1 MNRSQFR
8 PPRLVWFILRWFAD
22 DEMLASMEED
32 LEARCAKA
40 AEKYGSIQ
48 ARLLCNLQG
57 IVLLFSFSIESFF
70 WGITM
75 FRNYVKVAFRHIKRR
90 KVYSF
95 INILGLTIGMA
106 CFILIGLWVK
116 DELSFDRF
124 HQKKDRIFRVLNRMQ
139 DGNAG
144 FNITYALGP
153 AVKADYPEVE
163 DACRVWLWFGSHVK
177 YQDKIY
183 AERNIYLSDPS
194 FFKIF
199 SFPFKKG
206 NPETALVDKYSI
218 VLTEQMAQKYFGD
231 ENPIGKVLHLALL
244 EGDFTVT
251 GVIEN
256 IPMNSHLRFDFIGRI
271 EFLGEDRLAR
281 WEEWSGPNYVLL
293 QPNALPADFETKIAG
308 IYNKNVGP
316 GTTYVPELQPL
327 TRVHLYEPGRPG
339 QVKKVTMFSVIAVFI
354 LLMACINFMN
364 LATAQSSKR
373 ALEVGMRKV
382 IGALRRQIIRQFL
395 GEAILI
401 AFFALF
407 LALIVVEAVLP
418 YFNQFTGKSLV
429 LLSGASFP
437 LVLTLL
443 LVALGTGILAGS
455 YPSLFLSA
463 FQPVQA
469 LKSQYSFR
477 NRGGGIRKAL
487 IVVQFAISVGLIV
500 CTLLVSNQ
508 LRYIQKR
515 DLGLDRDHI
524 LSAYIYPAFIPRFD
538 GFKNVLLS
546 QPGINDVTSAAQPPF
561 RVGEN
566 IQIDWEGNPTD
577 EMMSVDYTCVD
588 YDFFK
593 TFNMQILQ
601 GRTFSKEFA
610 TDEATTCII
619 NETTAQRMG
628 LDNPIGANIYM
639 NHPAWPESFR
649 PARVIGVVKDFHSRS
664 LHTAIR
670 PFVFRMYKPWHQYA
684 FIKIDGS
691 QIQQALAS
699 IEGAY
704 KTYSPGIPFDY
715 LFLDEVFN
723 QQYTSER
730 QLGELFNGF
739 SLLSVIIACLGL
751 FGLASYTTELKT
763 KEIGIRKVLG
773 ASILGIVAM
782 TAREFLKWILIAN
795 LIAWPVA
802 YFVMSKWLEDFA
814 YKVSI
819 GPIIFLLSA
828 GLTLIVAVL
837 TVSYHSLK
845 AALANPVDSLRY
857 E

>member
-1 MNRSQFR
+1 MSKKGFQ
-8 PPRLVWFILRWFAD
+8 PPRWIWFILRWFAD

-32 LEARCAKA
+32 LEARCVDA
-40 AEKYGSIQ
+40 AEKYGSIL
-48 ARLLCNLQG
+48 AWFSCKLQG
-57 IVLLFSFSIESFF
+57 ILLLFSFSIESFV

-75 FRNYVKVAFRHIKRR
+75 FRNYIKVAFRHIRRR

-124 HQKKDRIFRVLNRMQ
+124 HQKKDRIYRVLNRLQ
-139 DGNAG
+139 DGRAG

-153 AVKADYPEVE
+153 ALKAEYPEVE
-163 DACRVWLWFGSHVK
+163 EACRVCLWYGSHVK
-177 YQDKIY
+177 YRDKIY
-183 AERNIYLSDPS
+183 AERNIYLADPS

-199 SFPFKKG
+199 SFPFIKG
-206 NPETALVDKYSI
+206 NPEMALSDRYSI
-218 VLTEQMAQKYFGD
+218 VLTEKMAQKYFGD
-231 ENPIGKVLHLALL
+231 EDPIGKILHLALL

-281 WEEWSGPNYVLL
+281 WGEWSGPNYVLL
-293 QPNALPADFETKIAG
+293 QPNASPADFEAKIAG
-308 IYNKNVGP
+308 IYKKNVSP
-316 GTTYVPELQPL
+316 NTTYVPELQPL

-339 QVKKVTMFSVIAVFI
+339 QARRVAMFSVIAIFI

-364 LATAQSSKR
+364 LATAQSSRRSK
-373 ALEVGMRKV
+373 EVGMRKV

-395 GEAILI
+395 GEAVLI
-401 AFFALF
+401 AVFALI
-407 LALIVVEAVLP
+407 LAMIAVEALLP
-418 YFNQFTGKSLV
+418 YFNQFTGKALV
-429 LLSGASFP
+429 LLSGASVP

-443 LVALGTGILAGS
+443 LVALGTGVLAGS

-463 FQPVQA
+463 FQPVQTI
-469 LKSQYSFR
+469 KSQHSFR
-477 NRGGGIRKAL
+477 NKGGGIRKML

-500 CTLLVSNQ
+500 CTLLVSSQ
-508 LRYIQKR
+508 LRFIQRR

-524 LSAYIYPAFIPRFD
+524 VGAYVYPILNPRFQE
-538 GFKNVLLS
+538 FKNYLLA
-546 QPGINDVTSAAQPPF
+546 QRGILNVTSAAQFPF
-561 RVGEN
+561 QVGEN

-588 YDFFK
+588 YDFFQ
-593 TFNMQILQ
+593 TFDMQILQ
-601 GRTFSKEFA
+601 GRAFSQDFP
-610 TDEATTCII
+610 TDEKTACVI
-619 NETTAQRMG
+619 NEAAAQRMG
-628 LDNPIGANIYM
+628 IENPIGTTITM

-649 PARVIGVVKDFHSRS
+649 PARIIGVVRDFHSRS

-691 QIQQALAS
+691 QMQEALAR
-699 IEGAY
+699 IEEAY

-739 SLLSVIIACLGL
+739 SLLSVVIACLGL
-751 FGLASYTTELKT
+751 FGLASYTTEQKT

-773 ASILGIVAM
+773 ASIPGIVAM
-782 TAREFLKWILIAN
+782 TTREFLKWILVAN
-795 LIAWPVA
+795 LLAWPIA
-802 YFVMSKWLEDFA
+802 YFVMSKWLQDFA

-819 GPIIFLLSA
+819 GPLVFVLSA
-828 GLTLIVAVL
+828 CLTLIIAVL

>member
-1 MNRSQFR
+1 MNQKKFR
-8 PPRLVWFILRWFAD
+8 PPRFIWFILRWFAD
-22 DEMLASMEED
+22 EEMLASMEED
-32 LEARCAKA
+32 LEVRCAKA
-40 AEKYGSIQ
+40 DEKHGLFLAAFSCHFQ
-48 ARLLCNLQG
+48 GFLLL
-57 IVLLFSFSIESFF
+57 ISFSLESFL
-70 WGITM
+70 WGLTM
-75 FRNYVKVAFRHIKRR
+75 FRNYLKVAFRHIKRR

-95 INILGLTIGMA
+95 INVLGLTIGMT

-124 HQKKDRIFRVLNRMQ
+124 HRNKDRIFRILNRTP
-139 DGNAG
+139 DGSAWSS
-144 FNITYALGP
+144 ITYALGP
-153 AVKADYPEVE
+153 ALKAGYPEVE
-163 DACRVWLWFGSHVK
+163 EACRVWLWYGSHVK
-177 YQDKIY
+177 YKDKIY
-183 AERNIYLSDPS
+183 AERNIYLADPS

-199 SFPFKKG
+199 SFPFIKG
-206 NPETALVDKYSI
+206 NPETALSDRYSI
-218 VLTEQMAQKYFGD
+218 VLTEEMAQKYFGD
-231 ENPIGKVLHLALL
+231 EDPIGKVLHLALL

-281 WEEWSGPNYVLL
+281 WGEWSGPNYVLL
-293 QPNALPADFETKIAG
+293 KPDISPEDFETKIAG
-308 IYNKNVGP
+308 IYKENIDP
-316 GTTYVPELQPL
+316 ETAYVPELQPL
-327 TRVHLYEPGRPG
+327 SRVHLYEPGRPG
-339 QVKKVTMFSVIAVFI
+339 QVRKVAMFSVIAVFI

-364 LATAQSSKR
+364 LATAQSSRR

-395 GEAILI
+395 GEAVLI

-418 YFNQFTGKSLV
+418 YFNQFTGKALV
-429 LLSGASFP
+429 LLSGASVP
-437 LVLTLL
+437 LILTLL
-443 LVALGTGILAGS
+443 IVALGTGLLAGS

-463 FQPVQA
+463 FQPVQT

-487 IVVQFAISVGLIV
+487 IVAQFAISVGLII
-500 CTLLVSNQ
+500 CTLLVSSQ
-508 LRYIQKR
+508 LRFIQKR
-515 DLGLDRDHI
+515 DLGLDQDHI
-524 LSAYIYPAFIPRFD
+524 VGAYVYPVLNPRFRE
-538 GFKNVLLS
+538 FKNFLLTKPEVL
-546 QPGINDVTSAAQPPF
+546 NVTSAAQIPF

-566 IQIDWEGNPTD
+566 IQINWEGNPTD
-577 EMMSVDYTCVD
+577 DMMSVDYTCVD

-593 TFNMQILQ
+593 TFNMPILQ
-601 GRTFSKEFA
+601 GRSFSEEFP
-610 TDEATTCII
+610 TDEKTACII
-619 NETTAQRMG
+619 SETAARRMG
-628 LDNPIGANIYM
+628 IDYPIGMNIYM

-664 LHTAIR
+664 LHNAIR

-691 QIQQALAS
+691 QIQQALIH
-699 IEGAY
+699 IEKAY

-715 LFLDEVFN
+715 LFLDEIFN

-730 QLGELFNGF
+730 QLGELFNVF
-739 SLLSVIIACLGL
+739 SLLSVVIACLGL
-751 FGLASYTTELKT
+751 FGLASYTTEQKT

-773 ASILGIVAM
+773 ASIPGIVAM
-782 TAREFLKWILIAN
+782 TSREFLKWIFVAN
-795 LIAWPVA
+795 LLAWPIA
-802 YFVMSKWLEDFA
+802 YFVMSKWLQEFA
-814 YKVSI
+814 YKISI
-819 GPIIFLLSA
+819 GPLIFVLSA

>member
-1 MNRSQFR
+1 MNKKEFR
-8 PPRLVWFILRWFAD
+8 PPRWIWFILRCFAD
-22 DEMLASMEED
+22 DDMLDSMKED
-32 LEARCAKA
+32 LEVRCAKA
-40 AEKYGSIQ
+40 AEKYGSVQ
-48 ARLLCNLQG
+48 ARLLCSLQG
-57 IVLLFSFSIESFF
+57 ILLLVSFSIESFF

-106 CFILIGLWVK
+106 CFILIGLWVR

-124 HQKKDRIFRVLNRMQ
+124 HQKKDRIYRVLNRTQ
-139 DGNAG
+139 DGGAH
-144 FNITYALGP
+144 FQITYALGP
-153 AVKADYPEVE
+153 ALKAQYPEVE
-163 DACRVWLWFGSHVK
+163 EACRVWLWYGSHVK

-194 FFKIF
+194 FFRIF
-199 SFPFKKG
+199 SFPFIKG
-206 NPETALVDKYSI
+206 NPENALSDKYSV
-218 VLTEQMAQKYFGD
+218 VLTEQMAHKYFGD
-231 ENPIGKVLHLALL
+231 EEPIGKVLHLALL

-271 EFLGEDRLAR
+271 EFLGEDRLSR

-293 QPNALPADFETKIAG
+293 QPEVSPADFEAKISG
-308 IYNKNVGP
+308 LYKKNVSP
-316 GTTYVPELQPL
+316 DTTYVPELQPL

-364 LATAQSSKR
+364 LATAQSSRR

-395 GEAILI
+395 GEAVLI
-401 AFFALF
+401 AFFALI

-418 YFNQFTGKSLV
+418 YFNQFSGKSLV
-429 LLSGASFP
+429 LLSGANVP

-443 LVALGTGILAGS
+443 LVTLGTGILAGS

-463 FQPVQA
+463 FQPVQV

-477 NRGGGIRKAL
+477 NKGGGIRKTL

-515 DLGLDRDHI
+515 DLGLDKDHI
-524 LSAYIYPAFIPRFD
+524 VSAYVYPVLNPRFNA
-538 GFKNVLLS
+538 FKTSLLN
-546 QPGINDVTSAAQPPF
+546 QPGIKDVTSAAQPPF

-588 YDFFK
+588 YDFFR
-593 TFNMQILQ
+593 TFDMQILQ
-601 GRTFSKEFA
+601 GRAFSKEFT
-610 TDEATTCII
+610 TDEETACII
-619 NETTAQRMG
+619 NEVAAKRMG
-628 LDNPIGANIYM
+628 LENVIGTNIYM

-649 PARVIGVVKDFHSRS
+649 PACVIGVVRDFHARS

-691 QIQQALAS
+691 QTQEALTR
-699 IEGAY
+699 IEEVY

-723 QQYTSER
+723 QQYMSER

-739 SLLSVIIACLGL
+739 SLLSVVIACLGL
-751 FGLASYTTELKT
+751 FGLASYTTEQKT

-773 ASILGIVAM
+773 ASIPGIVAM
-782 TAREFLKWILIAN
+782 TTREFLKWILVAN
-795 LIAWPVA
+795 LLAWPIA
-802 YFVMSKWLEDFA
+802 YFVMYKWLQEFA

-819 GPIIFLLSA
+819 GPLVFVLSA
-828 GLTLIVAVL
+828 GLTLIVALL

>member
-1 MNRSQFR
+1 MNKKEFR
-8 PPRLVWFILRWFAD
+8 PQRWIWFILRCFAD
-22 DEMLASMEED
+22 DDMLDSIKED
-32 LEARCAKA
+32 LEVRCAKA
-40 AEKYGSIQ
+40 AEKYGSVQ
-48 ARLLCNLQG
+48 TRLLCSLQG
-57 IVLLFSFSIESFF
+57 ILLLVSFSIESFF

-124 HQKKDRIFRVLNRMQ
+124 HQKKDRIYRILNRTQ
-139 DGNAG
+139 DGNA
-144 FNITYALGP
+144 FSSITYALGP
-153 AVKADYPEVE
+153 ALKAEYPEVE
-163 DACRVWLWFGSHVK
+163 ETCRAWLWAGSHVK
-177 YQDKIY
+177 YKDKIY
-183 AERNIYLSDPS
+183 AEGDIYLADPG

-199 SFPFKKG
+199 SFPFLEG
-206 NPETALVDKYSI
+206 NPETALNDMYSV
-218 VLTEQMAQKYFGD
+218 VLTEETAQKYFGD
-231 ENPIGKVLHLALL
+231 ENPLGKVLTVAAM
-244 EGDFTVT
+244 EGDFTVS

-256 IPMNSHLRFDFIGRI
+256 IPMNSHLRFDIIGRI

-293 QPNALPADFETKIAG
+293 HPGASANEFASKIAG
-308 IYNKNVGP
+308 IYKKNVSP
-316 GTTYVPELQPL
+316 DTTYVPELQPL
-327 TRVHLYEPGRPG
+327 SRVHMFEPGRPG
-339 QVKKVTMFSVIAVFI
+339 QVRKVTMFSVIAVFI

-364 LATAQSSKR
+364 LATAQSSR
-373 ALEVGMRKV
+373 RSLEVGMRKV

-395 GEAILI
+395 GEAVLI
-401 AFFALF
+401 AFFALI
-407 LALIVVEAVLP
+407 LAMITVEAVLP

-429 LLSGASFP
+429 LLSEASFP
-437 LVLTLL
+437 LVLTLV
-443 LVALGTGILAGS
+443 LVTLGTGILAGS

-463 FQPVQA
+463 FQPVQT
-469 LKSQYSFR
+469 LKSQHSFR
-477 NRGGGIRKAL
+477 NKGGGIRKAL

-500 CTLLVSNQ
+500 CTLLVSSQ

-515 DLGLDRDHI
+515 DLGLTRDHVI
-524 LSAYIYPAFIPRFD
+524 VSYVYPVLNPRFED
-538 GFKNVLLS
+538 FKNLLLTH
-546 QPGINDVTSAAQPPF
+546 PGIQNVTSAAQLPIGI
-561 RVGEN
+561 GEN

-577 EMMSVDYTCVD
+577 DMMSVDYTCVD

-601 GRTFSKEFA
+601 GRPFSKEFA
-610 TDEATTCII
+610 TDEETACII
-619 NETTAQRMG
+619 NEAAAQRMG
-628 LDNPIGANIYM
+628 LDNPIGTNIYM

-649 PARVIGVVKDFHSRS
+649 PARVIGVVRDFHARS
-664 LHTAIR
+664 LHTAIQ
-670 PFVFRMYKPWHQYA
+670 PFVFRMYKPWHQFA
-684 FIKIDGS
+684 FIKIDRT
-691 QIQQALAS
+691 QIQEALTR
-699 IEGAY
+699 IKGAY
-704 KTYSPGIPFDY
+704 ETYSPGIPFDY
-715 LFLDEVFN
+715 LFLDEAFN
-723 QQYTSER
+723 RQYSSER

-751 FGLASYTTELKT
+751 FGLASYTTEQKT

-773 ASILGIVAM
+773 ASIPGIVVM

-795 LIAWPVA
+795 LLAWPIS
-802 YFVMSKWLEDFA
+802 YFVMSKWLKDFA

-819 GPIIFLLSA
+819 GPLVFLLSA

>member
-1 MNRSQFR
+1 MNKNNFR
-8 PPRLVWFILRWFAD
+8 PPGWVWFILRWFAD
-22 DEMLASMEED
+22 EEMLISMEED
-32 LEARCAKA
+32 LEARYAKT
-40 AEKYGSIQ
+40 AEKFGSVL
-48 ARLLCNLQG
+48 ARFLCHLQG
-57 IVLLFSFSIESFF
+57 ILLLFSFSLESFI

-75 FRNYVKVAFRHIKRR
+75 FRNYLKVALRHIKRR

-95 INILGLTIGMA
+95 ITILGLTIGMA

-116 DELSFDRF
+116 DELSFDKF
-124 HQKKDRIFRVLNRMQ
+124 HEKKDRIYLILNRMQ
-139 DGNAG
+139 DGNAD
-144 FNITYALGP
+144 FNITYALGL
-153 AVKADYPEVE
+153 ALKAEYPEVE
-163 DACRVWLWFGSHVK
+163 EACRVCLWFGSHVK

-183 AERNIYLSDPS
+183 AERNIYLADPS

-199 SFPFKKG
+199 SFPFIKG
-206 NPETALVDKYSI
+206 NPETALSDRFSI
-218 VLTEQMAQKYFGD
+218 VLTEQIAQKYFGD
-231 ENPIGKVLHLALL
+231 EDPIGKVLHVALMQ
-244 EGDFTVT
+244 GDFTVT

-256 IPMNSHLRFDFIGRI
+256 IPLNSHLRFDIIGRI

-293 QPNALPADFETKIAG
+293 RPDVSPTDFEVRISG
-308 IYNKNVGP
+308 IYKKNLDP
-316 GTTYVPELQPL
+316 DTTYVPELQSI
-327 TRVHLYEPGRPG
+327 TRVHLYELGSPG
-339 QVKKVTMFSVIAVFI
+339 QVKKVTMFSVIAVII

-401 AFFALF
+401 AFFALV
-407 LALIVVEAVLP
+407 LSLIVVEAVLP

-429 LLSGASFP
+429 LLSGANFP
-437 LVLTLL
+437 LVLSLL
-443 LVALGTGILAGS
+443 LITLGTGILAGS

-469 LKSQYSFR
+469 LKSQLSFR
-477 NRGGGIRKAL
+477 NKGGGIRKAL

-500 CTLLVSNQ
+500 CTLLVSSQ
-508 LRYIQKR
+508 LRFIQR
-515 DLGLDRDHI
+515 QDLGLDRHHVVG
-524 LSAYIYPAFIPRFD
+524 AYVYPVLNEQFEA
-538 GFKNVLLS
+538 FKNFLLT
-546 QPGINDVTSAAQPPF
+546 QPGIKDVTSAAQLPF

-566 IQIDWEGNPTD
+566 IQIDWEGNPND

-588 YDFFK
+588 FDFFK

-601 GRTFSKEFA
+601 GRSFSKEFP
-610 TDEATTCII
+610 TDEKTACVIS
-619 NETTAQRMG
+619 ETAARRMG
-628 LDNPIGANIYM
+628 IANPIGINIYM

-649 PARVIGVVKDFHSRS
+649 PARVIGVVRDFHARS

-684 FIKIDGS
+684 FIKIDGT
-691 QIQQALAS
+691 QTQEALAR
-699 IEGAY
+699 IEEAY

-715 LFLDEVFN
+715 LFLDEAFN
-723 QQYTSER
+723 LQYTSER

-751 FGLASYTTELKT
+751 FGLASYAAEQKT

-773 ASILGIVAM
+773 ASIPGIVAM
-782 TAREFLKWILIAN
+782 TVREFLKWILIAN
-795 LIAWPVA
+795 LLAWPLA
-802 YFVMSKWLEDFA
+802 YFVMSKWLQNFA

-819 GPIIFLLSA
+819 GPLVFVLSA

-845 AALANPVDSLRY
+845 SALANPVDSLRY

>member
-1 MNRSQFR
+1 M
-8 PPRLVWFILRWFAD
+8 RWFTD
-22 DEMLASMEED
+22 EEMLASMEED
-32 LEARCAKA
+32 LEVRCAKG
-40 AEKYGSIQ
+40 AERHGSIL
-48 ARLLCNLQG
+48 ARFLCNLQG
-57 IVLLFSFSIESFF
+57 ILLLFSFSLESFI

-75 FRNYVKVAFRHIKRR
+75 FRNYIKVAFRHIKRR

-124 HQKKDRIFRVLNRMQ
+124 HQKKDRIYRVLNRTQ
-139 DGNAG
+139 DGSPY
-144 FNITYALGP
+144 FQITYALGP
-153 AVKADYPEVE
+153 ALKAQYAEVE
-163 DACRVWLWFGSHVK
+163 EACRVWLWYGSHVRCR
-177 YQDKIY
+177 DKIY
-183 AERNIYLSDPS
+183 AERNIYLADPN

-199 SFPFKKG
+199 SFPFING
-206 NPETALVDKYSI
+206 NPETALADKYSI

-231 ENPIGKVLHLALL
+231 EDPIGKILNLTLL

-251 GVIEN
+251 GIIEN

-281 WEEWSGPNYVLL
+281 WDEWTGPNYVLL
-293 QPNALPADFETKIAG
+293 QPNVSPADFEAKIAG
-308 IYNKNVGP
+308 IYKENIGP
-316 GTTYVPELQPL
+316 ETTYVPELQPL
-327 TRVHLYEPGRPG
+327 ARVHLYEPGRPG
-339 QVKKVTMFSVIAVFI
+339 QARRVAMFSVVAVFI

-373 ALEVGMRKV
+373 AMEVGMRKV

-395 GEAILI
+395 GEAVLI

-418 YFNQFTGKSLV
+418 HFNQFAGKALV
-429 LLSGASFP
+429 LLSGANFS
-437 LVLTLL
+437 LILTLL
-443 LVALGTGILAGS
+443 LITLGTGILAGS

-463 FQPVQA
+463 FQPVQT
-469 LKSQYSFR
+469 LKSQYSFKKK
-477 NRGGGIRKAL
+477 GGGIRKAL

-500 CTLLVSNQ
+500 CTLLVSSQ
-508 LRYIQKR
+508 LRYIQNR

-524 LSAYIYPAFIPRFD
+524 VAAYVYAPFIPRFES
-538 GFKNVLLS
+538 FKTVLLA
-546 QPGINDVTSAAQPPF
+546 QPGIKDVTSAAQPPF

-566 IQIDWEGNPTD
+566 IEIDWEGNPTD
-577 EMMSVDYTCVD
+577 EIISADYTCVD
-588 YDFFK
+588 YDFFR

-610 TDEATTCII
+610 TDEATACII
-619 NETTAQRMG
+619 NETAVQRMG
-628 LDNPIGANIYM
+628 LDNPIGTNIYM
-639 NHPAWPESFR
+639 NHPAWPLSFR
-649 PARVIGVVKDFHSRS
+649 PARVIGVVRDFHSRS
-664 LHTAIR
+664 LHTAIL

-684 FIKIDGS
+684 FIKVEGA

-704 KTYSPGIPFDY
+704 KTFSPGIPFDY
-715 LFLDEVFN
+715 LFLGEMFN

-730 QLGELFNGF
+730 QLGNLFNGF
-739 SLLSVIIACLGL
+739 SLLSVVIACLGL
-751 FGLASYTTELKT
+751 FGLASYTTEQKT

-773 ASILGIVAM
+773 ASIPGIVAM
-782 TAREFLKWILIAN
+782 TTREFLKWILIAN
-795 LIAWPVA
+795 LFAWPIA
-802 YFVMSKWLEDFA
+802 YFVMSNWLQDFA

-819 GPIIFLLSA
+819 GPLVFMLSA

>member
-1 MNRSQFR
+1 MSKKGFR
-8 PPRLVWFILRWFAD
+8 PPRLIWFFLQWFAD
-22 DEMLASMEED
+22 NEMLASMEED

-40 AEKYGSIQ
+40 AEKYGSFQ
-48 ARLLCNLQG
+48 ARLSCMLQG
-57 IVLLFSFSIESFF
+57 ILLLFSFSIESFF

-124 HQKKDRIFRVLNRMQ
+124 HEKKDRIFRVLNRMQ

-153 AVKADYPEVE
+153 ALKTEYPEVE
-163 DACRVWLWFGSHVK
+163 EACRVCTWYGSHVK

-183 AERNIYLSDPS
+183 AERNIYLSDPE

-199 SFPFKKG
+199 SFPFIQG
-206 NPETALVDKYSI
+206 SPETALADKYSI
-218 VLTEQMAQKYFGD
+218 VLTEQTAQKYFGD
-231 ENPIGKVLHLALL
+231 EDPIGKVLNLVLL

-293 QPNALPADFETKIAG
+293 QPNVSATEFEPKISG
-308 IYNKNVGP
+308 IYKKNLSP

-327 TRVHLYEPGRPG
+327 TRVHLHEPGRPG
-339 QVKKVTMFSVIAVFI
+339 QVKKVAMFSVIAVFI
-354 LLMACINFMN
+354 MLMACINFMN

-373 ALEVGMRKV
+373 SKEVGIRKV

-395 GEAILI
+395 GEAVLI
-401 AFFALF
+401 AFFSLF
-407 LALIVVEAVLP
+407 LALIVVETVLP
-418 YFNQFTGKSLV
+418 YFNQFTGKALV

-437 LVLTLL
+437 LVLMLL
-443 LVALGTGILAGS
+443 FIALGTGMLAGS

-463 FQPVQA
+463 FQPVQT
-469 LKSQYSFR
+469 LKNQYSLK
-477 NRGGGIRKAL
+477 NKGGGIRKVL
-487 IVVQFAISVGLIV
+487 IVAQFAISVGLIV
-500 CTLLVSNQ
+500 CTLLVSSQ

-524 LSAYIYPAFIPRFD
+524 VATYVYPTLIPRFD
-538 GFKNVLLS
+538 AFKNVLLT
-546 QPGINDVTSAAQPPF
+546 QPNIKDVTSAAQPPF

-566 IQIDWEGNPTD
+566 IQIDWEGNLTD
-577 EMMSVDYTCVD
+577 ETISADYTCVD
-588 YDFFK
+588 YGFFK

-601 GRTFSKEFA
+601 GRTFSKEFV
-610 TDEATTCII
+610 TDEKTTCII
-619 NETTAQRMG
+619 NEAAAQRMG
-628 LDNPIGANIYM
+628 LDNPVGTNIYM

-649 PARVIGVVKDFHSRS
+649 PARVIGVVRDFHSRS

-684 FIKIDGS
+684 FIKIEGS

-704 KTYSPGIPFDY
+704 ETYSPGIPFDY
-715 LFLDEVFN
+715 FFLDEVFN
-723 QQYTSER
+723 QQYTSEK

-751 FGLASYTTELKT
+751 FGLASYTTEQKT

-773 ASILGIVAM
+773 ASIPGIVAM

-795 LIAWPVA
+795 LIAWPIA
-802 YFVMSKWLEDFA
+802 YFVMSKWLQDFA
-814 YKVSI
+814 YKVSM
-819 GPIIFLLSA
+819 GPMIFLLSA

-845 AALANPVDSLRY
+845 AALTNPVESLRY

>member
-1 MNRSQFR
+1 MYQGKFR
-8 PPRLVWFILRWFAD
+8 PPRLIWFILRWFAD

-32 LEARCAKA
+32 LEVRCAKA
-40 AEKYGSIQ
+40 AEKHGSVL
-48 ARLLCNLQG
+48 AAFSCHLHGLL
-57 IVLLFSFSIESFF
+57 LLFSFSLESFL

-75 FRNYVKVAFRHIKRR
+75 FRNYVKVAFRHIRRR

-95 INILGLTIGMA
+95 INIMGLTIGLA

-124 HQKKDRIFRVLNRMQ
+124 HQKKDRIFRVLNRTQ
-139 DGNAG
+139 DGNAH
-144 FNITYALGP
+144 FQITYALGP
-153 AVKADYPEVE
+153 ALKAQYPEVE
-163 DACRVWLWFGSHVK
+163 EACRVWLWYGSHVK

-183 AERNIYLSDPS
+183 AERNIYLADPS
-194 FFKIF
+194 FFRLF
-199 SFPFKKG
+199 SFPFIKG
-206 NPETALVDKYSI
+206 NPKTALADKYSI
-218 VLTEQMAQKYFGD
+218 VLTEQIAQKYFGD
-231 ENPIGKVLHLALL
+231 EDPIGKILNLALL

-281 WEEWSGPNYVLL
+281 WPEWSGPNYVLL
-293 QPNALPADFETKIAG
+293 QPGISPADFEAKIAG
-308 IYNKNVGP
+308 IYKKNVSP
-316 GTTYVPELQPL
+316 DTNYMPELQPL
-327 TRVHLYEPGRPG
+327 AQVHMYEPGRPG
-339 QVKKVTMFSVIAVFI
+339 QARKVAMFSVIAVFI

-373 ALEVGMRKV
+373 SKEVGMRKV

-395 GEAILI
+395 GEAVLI

-418 YFNQFTGKSLV
+418 HFNQFTGKALV
-429 LLSGASFP
+429 LISRANFS

-443 LVALGTGILAGS
+443 LITLGTGILAGS

-463 FQPVQA
+463 FQPVQT

-477 NRGGGIRKAL
+477 NKGGGIRKAL

-500 CTLLVSNQ
+500 CTLLVSSQ

-524 LSAYIYPAFIPRFD
+524 IAAYVYPPFIPSFE

-546 QPGINDVTSAAQPPF
+546 RPGIKGVTSAAQPPF
-561 RVGEN
+561 SVGEN
-566 IQIDWEGNPTD
+566 IQIDWEGNTTD
-577 EMMSVDYTCVD
+577 ATISADYTCVD

-593 TFNMQILQ
+593 TFDMQILQ
-601 GRTFSKEFA
+601 GHTFSQEFT
-610 TDEATTCII
+610 TDEATACII
-619 NETTAQRMG
+619 NEAAVQRMG
-628 LDNPIGANIYM
+628 LDNPIGTRIYM

-649 PARVIGVVKDFHSRS
+649 TARVIGVVRDFHSRS

-691 QIQQALAS
+691 QIQEALAS
-699 IEGAY
+699 IEDAY
-704 KTYSPGIPFDY
+704 KSYSPGIPFDY

-723 QQYTSER
+723 RQYTSER

-751 FGLASYTTELKT
+751 FGLASYSTEQKT

-773 ASILGIVAM
+773 ASITGIVAM

-795 LIAWPVA
+795 LLAWPIA
-802 YFVMSKWLEDFA
+802 YFVMSKWLLDFA
-814 YKVSI
+814 YKISI
-819 GPIIFLLSA
+819 GPLVFVLSA